1 VVICFSVYDTVQ
13 NSLMQFQTMQPV
25 GNLSFPRE

>member
-13 NSLMQFQTMQPV
+13 NYPMQFQVMQPV
-25 GNLSFPRE
+25 GTVRFSRE